1 MTACASAGRALNG
14 VLRFNEGGVP
24 SLNSLSQPKAP
35 FRAPTTEASSLHSEF
50 RTVSS
55 SCIPRPSQA
64 FSKSSIPSLYP
75 HYEHLIKCAL
85 DSKDF
90 SPSAYS
96 RFYRERGRESDDS
109 WNQDPELRQ
118 HRLFL
123 YLVSAAPAVFYRA
136 NSSDSDDDSPGLSP
150 PLSTPFNNTLK
161 RLRFTGTG
169 GLMLGLGT
177 LGVLAYAKPESK
189 SRNDDMLK
197 GINLT
202 AMGMKTATSPEEQL
216 PFKRKLFQ
224 NLEEMFNLSSGPSQP
239 DKKKTASP
247 PQKAD
252 TDRHVFERLVKGDKL
267 VLTEGDITKHQWKA
281 LSSFLASCP
290 HITSLRLQGIEISA
304 EDADELGKGLQQ
316 LRHLTF
322 CDNSI
327 GLHEGSL
334 ERLVALLLC
343 CGLLESTSIIRNSL
357 DDQHIPQ
364 LVKLMK
370 DHTSLTRVSFCWNGI
385 SDKGANQMAS
395 AIAVL
400 NTSLKDI
407 DLSYNLIGPDGKA
420 RLLEASRK
428 RVAHFGNSLRS
439 PLNIHLRHNERFLY
453 FKREYRAISGDFLA
467 GAGSN
472 PWYMRRSLFNKENF
486 YPKYKKSKKIPGD

>member
-14 VLRFNEGGVP
+14 VLRFNDGGVP
-24 SLNSLSQPKAP
+24 SLNTLSQSKAP
-35 FRAPTTEASSLHSEF
+35 LRLPTTETSSFHSEL

-55 SCIPRPSQA
+55 SCIPRPSLA
-64 FSKSSIPSLYP
+64 FSKSPTPSLYP
-75 HYEHLIKCAL
+75 QYEHLIKCAL

-90 SPSAYS
+90 PPSGYS
-96 RFYRERGRESDDS
+96 RFYRERGRESNDS
-109 WNQDPELRQ
+109 WNEDPETRQ
-118 HRLFL
+118 RRLYL

-136 NSSDSDDDSPGLSP
+136 NASDSDDDSPGLNP
-150 PLSTPFNNTLK
+150 PLWAPFDNTLK

-177 LGVLAYAKPESK
+177 LGVLAYTKPESK
-189 SRNDDMLK
+189 SGDDVLK

-202 AMGMKTATSPEEQL
+202 AMRMKTATSPEEQL

-224 NLEEMFNLSSGPSQP
+224 NLEEMFNLSPGPSQP
-239 DKKKTASP
+239 DQKKAASP
-247 PQKAD
+247 SQKAE

-267 VLTEGDITKHQWKA
+267 VLTEGDITKDQWKA

-304 EDADELGKGLQQ
+304 EDADELGKGLKQ

-327 GLHEGSL
+327 GLHDGSL

-370 DHTSLTRVSFCWNGI
+370 DHTSLARVSFCWNGI

-428 RVAHFGNSLRS
+428 RVAYFGSSLRS
-439 PLNIHLRHNERFLY
+439 PLNIHLRHNERFLD

-467 GAGSN
+467 GVGSN
-472 PWYMRRSLFNKENF
+472 PWYMRRFLFNKENF
-486 YPKYKKSKKIPGD
+486 YPKYKKSKKIPGV